1 MLSQISLSRVPSE
14 LWAVLAAIIAF
25 LSWLAK
31 KLWSRGAKSKPDH
44 ITRAEFHQAIDATRD
59 RIGASYLALADKI
72 ELQHSQV
79 LTVLERQG
87 ANFERRLD
95 TLDSAVARLDER
107 TREASPH
114 HSITPA
120 LRQSITPPLHQ
131 STNPPIH

>member
-31 KLWSRGAKSKPDH
+31 KLWSRGVKSKPDH

-79 LTVLERQG
+79 LIVLERQG

-95 TLDSAVARLDER
+95 HLETSLARLDER
-107 TREASPH
+107 TRRNVGDDVRS
-114 HSITPA
+114 
-120 LRQSITPPLHQ
+120 L
-131 STNPPIH
+131 